1 MFVYGDQGNLNV
13 SFLNF
18 EKFYTSRNFK
28 GKQVAFPIGS
38 EPKNIVFNT
47 SFSTHI
53 FCFQI
58 IYNMKNKGIEEIKS
72 GATLSQFV
80 NEGHFPLYYYLKIKN
95 ENYIDIDVNLRL
107 NSYNESLLQNNFGIK
122 GYMLNEDSIKR
133 KINGEYILLDNPIIG
148 YYSDIFK
155 VGLLQVNQKLKE
167 NFNYLL
173 IEIIS
178 NKQLDINAY
187 LLVELATKE
196 YNEKEYF
203 IPINQ
208 YLIETFDGENKTI
221 REENKYYLS
230 SDLKLGD
237 QAFIELSSGFDDVKI
252 EFDESYNIYAEFDY
266 FKGFKKYRVYN
277 DTKNDVYFSVVNPK
291 HRKASYMIRYFF
303 TGKGGEYVYD
313 LNLKP
318 QRNIISSNGE
328 NVNINLIFD
337 GIQITRG
344 SKIINRSDIYFYI
357 YGLLYKMK
365 ENSEEKLNTTCPL
378 IEQIPSFEAKT
389 RHNYNR
395 NHTEKW
401 SLIFE
406 NIPRE
411 KNYIYGLQLQVNA
424 ILENNI
430 FNEEFLIF
438 TTKVDLTDIGKEK
451 NDLPNIF
458 IIIGS
463 VVGFLI
469 LLFILF
475 LIYKY
480 CRERMKNE
488 DLEEEIKS
496 IVFSN
501 DIQKKVN
508 IKEKNIS
515 KRDSDYESTFI

>member
-1 MFVYGDQGNLNV
+1 MFVYGGQGNLNV

-72 GATLSQFV
+72 GETISQFV

-133 KINGEYILLDNPIIG
+133 KINGEYIHLNNPIIG

-155 VGLLQVNQKLKE
+155 VGLLQVNQQLEE

-178 NKQLDINAY
+178 NDKLDINAY

-230 SDLKLGD
+230 SEQKLED
-237 QAFIELSSGFDDVKI
+237 QAFIEFSSGFDDINIK
-252 EFDESYNIYAEFDY
+252 FNESNYINIIFESLN
-266 FKGFKKYRVYN
+266 GFKKYWVN
-277 DTKNDVYFSVVNPK
+277 KTTDDDIYFSIVNPK
-291 HRKASYMIRYFF
+291 FRNSSYMIRYFF
-303 TGKGGEYVYD
+303 TGNGSENIFGVD
-313 LNLKP
+313 LKYEKK
-318 QRNIISSNGE
+318 IISSNE
-328 NVNINLIFD
+328 ERVSINLTFNSIHIVD
-337 GIQITRG
+337 PEGI
-344 SKIINRSDIYFYI
+344 
-357 YGLLYKMK
+357 
-365 ENSEEKLNTTCPL
+365 
-378 IEQIPSFEAKT
+378 
-389 RHNYNR
+389 
-395 NHTEKW
+395 
-401 SLIFE
+401 
-406 NIPRE
+406 
-411 KNYIYGLQLQVNA
+411 
-424 ILENNI
+424 
-430 FNEEFLIF
+430 
-438 TTKVDLTDIGKEK
+438 
-451 NDLPNIF
+451 
-458 IIIGS
+458 
-463 VVGFLI
+463 
-469 LLFILF
+469 
-475 LIYKY
+475 
-480 CRERMKNE
+480 
-488 DLEEEIKS
+488 
-496 IVFSN
+496 
-501 DIQKKVN
+501 
-508 IKEKNIS
+508 
-515 KRDSDYESTFI
+515 

>member
-1 MFVYGDQGNLNV
+1 
-13 SFLNF
+13 
-18 EKFYTSRNFK
+18 
-28 GKQVAFPIGS
+28 
-38 EPKNIVFNT
+38 
-47 SFSTHI
+47 
-53 FCFQI
+53 
-58 IYNMKNKGIEEIKS
+58 MKNKGIEEIKS
-72 GATLSQFV
+72 GETISQFV

-95 ENYIDIDVNLRL
+95 ENYINIDVNLRL

-122 GYMLNEDSIKR
+122 GYMLDEDTIKR
-133 KINGEYILLDNPIIG
+133 KINGEYIHLSDPIIG

-237 QAFIELSSGFDDVKI
+237 QAFIELSSGFDDIKI

-291 HRKASYMIRYFF
+291 HRNASYMIRYFF
-303 TGKGGEYVYD
+303 TGKGGEYLYH
-313 LNLKP
+313 LNLKH
-318 QRNIISSNGE
+318 QKKIISSNEE
-328 NVNINLIFD
+328 NATINLIFD

-365 ENSEEKLNTTCPL
+365 ENSDEQLNTTCQL
-378 IEQIPSFEAKT
+378 IEQNPSFEAKT
-389 RHNYNR
+389 RHNYNV

-401 SLIFE
+401 SLIFQ
-406 NIPRE
+406 NIPRQN
-411 KNYIYGLQLQVNA
+411 NYIYDLQLQVNA

-438 TTKVDLTDIGKEK
+438 TTKVDLTDIKKENK
-451 NDLPNIF
+451 DNSYIW
-458 IIIGS
+458 ISIVS
-463 VVGFLI
+463 
-469 LLFILF
+469 
-475 LIYKY
+475 
-480 CRERMKNE
+480 
-488 DLEEEIKS
+488 S
-496 IVFSN
+496 IVFILLS
-501 DIQKKVN
+501 
-508 IKEKNIS
+508 
-515 KRDSDYESTFI
+515 FIFFMIIL